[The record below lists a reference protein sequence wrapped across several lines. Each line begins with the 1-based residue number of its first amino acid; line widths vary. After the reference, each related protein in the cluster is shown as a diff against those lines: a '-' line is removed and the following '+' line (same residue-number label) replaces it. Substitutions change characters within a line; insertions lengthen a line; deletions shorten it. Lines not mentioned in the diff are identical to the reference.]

1 MTKELV
7 TLRARPRSE
16 TGKSA
21 ARKLRR
27 NGVVPAVVYGHGD
40 ESKPLSIDTHE
51 LERLLSRIHAATTV
65 IELDV
70 DDGESQQVL
79 IREIQR
85 HPFRSDVLHVDF
97 FHIRADEVIRV
108 SIPLHLDGHP
118 KGVEEGGILQQI
130 RHEIEVECLPGE
142 IPEDFRV
149 DVSALDIGDSIHIAD
164 IDTGSVTVLDEADLS
179 VCSVVPPTIIEVE
192 EEEEEAVLPPEFEG
206 LEGEELEAALAE
218 AAEAAEAEE
227 GEAEGE
233 EEAPEEEE

>member
-7 TLRARPRSE
+7 TLRARPRTQ
-16 TGKSA
+16 TGKTA

-27 NGVVPAVVYGHGD
+27 NGVIPAVVYGHGD
-40 ESKPLSIDTHE
+40 DSQSLAIETHE

-70 DDGESQQVL
+70 EDGDSQQVL

-85 HPFRSDVLHVDF
+85 HPFRSDILHVDF

-108 SIPLHLDGHP
+108 SIPLHLDGHA

-164 IDTGSVTVLDEADLS
+164 IDTGSITVLDDADLT
-179 VCSVVPPTIIEVE
+179 VCSVVPPTVIEVE
-192 EEEEEAVLPPEFEG
+192 EEEAALPPEFEG

-218 AAEAAEAEE
+218 AAEAAGERE
-227 GEAEGE
+227 GEGEGE
-233 EEAPEEEE
+233 KPEEE

>member
-1 MTKELV
+1 MAKELV
-7 TLRARPRSE
+7 TLRVRPRTQ
-16 TGKSA
+16 TGKTA
-21 ARKLRR
+21 ARRLRR
-27 NGVVPAVVYGHGD
+27 NGVIPAVVYGHGD
-40 ESKPLSIDTHE
+40 ESQSLAIETQE
-51 LERLLSRIHAATTV
+51 LERLLGRIHAATTV

-70 DDGESQQVL
+70 EDGEAQQVL

-108 SIPLHLDGHP
+108 SIPVHLEGHA
-118 KGVEEGGILQQI
+118 KGVEAGGILQQI

-142 IPEDFRV
+142 IPDDFSV

-164 IDTGSVTVLDEADLS
+164 IDTGSVTVLDDADLS
-179 VCSVVPPTIIEVE
+179 VCSVVPPTVIEVE
-192 EEEEEAVLPPEFEG
+192 EEEEVALPPEFEG

-218 AAEAAEAEE
+218 AAEAAEAEGEE

-233 EEAPEEEE
+233 EEEREEE

>member
-7 TLRARPRSE
+7 TLRARPRTR

-21 ARKLRR
+21 ARQLRR
-27 NGVVPAVVYGHGD
+27 EGVVPAVVYGHGD
-40 ESKPLSIDTHE
+40 ESKSLAIETHE

-70 DDGESQQVL
+70 EGGEAQQVL

-108 SIPLHLDGHP
+108 SIPVHLDGHA
-118 KGVEEGGILQQI
+118 KGVEAGGILQQI

-164 IDTGSVTVLDEADLS
+164 IDTGSITVLDDADLT
-179 VCSVVPPTIIEVE
+179 VCSIVPPTIIEVE
-192 EEEEEAVLPPEFEG
+192 EKEVVPEEFEG
-206 LEGEELEAALAE
+206 LEGEELEAAKE
-218 AAEAAEAEE
+218 AAREAAEAEAEE
-227 GEAEGE
+227 GAE
-233 EEAPEEEE
+233 EE